1 MSGVGGLFI
10 FQCFYTEVGE
20 KGGGGLVACEQ
31 ALCLGKKIARKGNSP
46 LDQRPVHRLEGWGTV
61 VHQKGVLMNFHVH
74 LLSLT
79 ISKNLRKQKRLWA
92 QELNNCVFG
101 SDNDQFLCMIHQK
114 RTFINI

>member
-20 KGGGGLVACEQ
+20 KGGG
-31 ALCLGKKIARKGNSP
+31 
-46 LDQRPVHRLEGWGTV
+46 EGWRTV

-74 LLSLT
+74 LLSLA

-101 SDNDQFLCMIHQK
+101 SDIDQFLCMIHQK
-114 RTFINI
+114 RTLINI

>member
-20 KGGGGLVACEQ
+20 KGGGG
-31 ALCLGKKIARKGNSP
+31 
-46 LDQRPVHRLEGWGTV
+46 EGWGTV

-74 LLSLT
+74 LLSLA

-101 SDNDQFLCMIHQK
+101 SDIDQFLCMIHQK
-114 RTFINI
+114 RTLINI

>member
-1 MSGVGGLFI
+1 MSGVVFI

-20 KGGGGLVACEQ
+20 KGGG
-31 ALCLGKKIARKGNSP
+31 
-46 LDQRPVHRLEGWGTV
+46 EGWGTV

-74 LLSLT
+74 LLSLA

-101 SDNDQFLCMIHQK
+101 SDIDQFLCMIHQK
-114 RTFINI
+114 RTLINI